1 MQTEAES
8 GAHGAVVNWGAV
20 ILAGE
25 DGKRLLPLT
34 RRFPGD
40 DPPKQLCNLRGNQTL
55 LNQTLR
61 RVERVINPDR
71 TFSIVT
77 KAHESFY
84 REHNGGAPLGEM
96 KMAGLALS
104 RSSVT
109 ASQGTFIEKN
119 LELLEEGEVSSVNS
133 GEFRAEDDAIAT
145 DGHGCACYT
154 FETVRPRAFPKSS
167 ARVSG
172 VFVAACR
179 VGSQLSRQRRS
190 ELIAE
195 SGVKPQTDGRT

>member
-8 GAHGAVVNWGAV
+8 DAHRAVANWWAV

-40 DPPKQLCNLRGNQTL
+40 DPPKLLCNLRGNQTL
-55 LNQTLR
+55 LINQTLR
-61 RVERVINPDR
+61 RVERVVNPDR

-96 KMAGLALS
+96 KMAGLAAEPLVGDCQPGDIH
-104 RSSVT
+104 R
-109 ASQGTFIEKN
+109 E
-119 LELLEEGEVSSVNS
+119 ELG
-133 GEFRAEDDAIAT
+133 A
-145 DGHGCACYT
+145 
-154 FETVRPRAFPKSS
+154 P
-167 ARVSG
+167 
-172 VFVAACR
+172 
-179 VGSQLSRQRRS
+179 
-190 ELIAE
+190 
-195 SGVKPQTDGRT
+195 